1 MGIESKSIWCG
12 VLPDYVSNR
21 HKELLA
27 MEQIKCIQIEQNCVI
42 SEMRQMTTDRIGR
55 MIDMIDSMPFVGYP
69 LNWIRDQLKDE
80 YSKRHEL
87 LGGNPIH
94 ECQECGKKLTND
106 DAFGHDCEVGTI
118 DNVKAC
124 QKANEKR
131 IKECDRCGVKI
142 PDCKPY
148 NEDMRCNMCRG
159 KGLYGF

>member
-1 MGIESKSIWCG
+1 MNFGLAGIPTVSDLVNVGLCG

-87 LGGNPIH
+87 
-94 ECQECGKKLTND
+94 
-106 DAFGHDCEVGTI
+106 FG
-118 DNVKAC
+118 A
-124 QKANEKR
+124 
-131 IKECDRCGVKI
+131 
-142 PDCKPY
+142 
-148 NEDMRCNMCRG
+148 
-159 KGLYGF
+159 